1 MLEESNI
8 FSIFNLKKI
17 NRIFLIYFTFLL
29 VPLFCEIA
37 IPFKY
42 VEDDSQSINTPKEIM
57 SYYMKQKINIKLEI
71 GTPKQE
77 IEIPLGFTS
86 SDFYIVD
93 KTHLRTDTIKNKL
106 FDNKKSSSFN
116 IINDGNIEYYY
127 NDDYSSYQDGYD
139 TFNFLK
145 QYGKSDYSNIK
156 MDFRFAYLTN
166 TDDPG
171 RFGLQIYSKDE
182 DDKKVPCPLRMLFE
196 NKINN
201 NYVWSVHFN
210 KRENILGDEGYIIIG
225 EYPHDFKKNIGIYD
239 TYNFN
244 NENFVTIFDISN
256 SKTMNYEF
264 QMSSILFY
272 DKEGKKDDTNQK
284 KFNDLKSEDL
294 LKDII
299 IPQVTLSYVVHFD
312 FNFGGILIPQYFDS
326 YIKTVAFDPYI
337 KEGKCFVETTYNG
350 FNLNFYYCKK
360 DKSVINKIKD
370 KIPTVIFCQEHLRYN
385 FTININDLIY
395 EKNDYVFFLLFS
407 SGSQKNKWTLG
418 KPFLQKYP
426 LVFNPEAKDIGF
438 YSSFLLTGIKT
449 GIVVIIAIAI
459 SLVFIGVGL
468 LIGRK
473 KYKQYKIQK
482 QKAME
487 LSNNSTFLSNYK
499 SIELNN
505 DSEENKLYKD

>member
-1 MLEESNI
+1 MLEGLSI
-8 FSIFNLKKI
+8 FSIFNSKKI
-17 NRIFLIYFTFLL
+17 NRIFIIYYLFFLL
-29 VPLFCEIA
+29 PIFCTIV
-37 IPFKY
+37 IPIKY
-42 VEDDSQSINTPKEIM
+42 VEDYSQSINTPKEIM
-57 SYYMKQKINIKLEI
+57 TYYMKQKINIKLEI

-77 IEIPLGFTS
+77 IEIPLGFGV

-93 KTHLRTDTIKNKL
+93 KTHLRTSTIKNKL
-106 FDNKKSSSFN
+106 FDDKKSSSFN
-116 IINDGNIEYYY
+116 IISGDSIEYYY
-127 NDDYSSYQDGYD
+127 NDDYSTYQDGYD
-139 TFNFLK
+139 TLYFLK
-145 QYGKSDYSNIK
+145 EYGKSDYGNIK
-156 MDFRFAYLTN
+156 MDFRFAYLTS

-182 DDKKVPCPLRMLFE
+182 DDRKVPCPLRMLYQ
-196 NKINN
+196 NKMNA
-201 NYVWSVHFN
+201 NYVWSIHFN
-210 KRENILGDEGYIIIG
+210 KRENTLGDEGYLIIG
-225 EYPHDFKKNIGIYD
+225 EYPHQFKKNIGIYD

-244 NENFVTIFDISN
+244 EENFVSIFDISN

-272 DKEGKKDDTNQK
+272 DKEGYKDATNQK

-299 IPQVTLSYVVHFD
+299 IPQVTLSYVTHFD
-312 FNFGGILIPQYFDS
+312 FNFGGILIPEYFNA
-326 YIKTVAFDPYI
+326 YIKRVVFDPYI
-337 KEGKCFVETTYNG
+337 KEGKCFIEYT
-350 FNLNFYYCKK
+350 FNTVNVNFYYCKK
-360 DKSVINKIKD
+360 EKSVINKIKN
-370 KIPTVIFCQEHLRYN
+370 KIPTVIFCQDHLRYN
-385 FTININDLIY
+385 FTIGINDLIY

-449 GIVVIIAIAI
+449 GIVVVIAILI
-459 SLVFIGVGL
+459 SVVFIVIGL

-482 QKAME
+482 QKALE
-487 LSNNSTFLSNYK
+487 LSSDSFLSNYK
-499 SIELNN
+499 SIELNSN
-505 DSEENKLYKD
+505 GEENKLYKD

>member
-1 MLEESNI
+1 MLEGLSI
-8 FSIFNLKKI
+8 FSIFNSKKI
-17 NRIFLIYFTFLL
+17 NRIFIIYYLFFLL
-29 VPLFCEIA
+29 PIFCTIV
-37 IPFKY
+37 IPIKY
-42 VEDDSQSINTPKEIM
+42 VEDYSQSINTPKEIM
-57 SYYMKQKINIKLEI
+57 TYYMKQKINIKLEI

-77 IEIPLGFTS
+77 IEIPLGFGV

-93 KTHLRTDTIKNKL
+93 KTHLRTSTIKNKL
-106 FDNKKSSSFN
+106 FDDKKSSSFN
-116 IINDGNIEYYY
+116 IISGDSIEYYY
-127 NDDYSSYQDGYD
+127 NDDYSTYQDGYD
-139 TFNFLK
+139 TLYFLK
-145 QYGKSDYSNIK
+145 EYGKSDYGNIK
-156 MDFRFAYLTN
+156 MDFRFAYLTS

-182 DDKKVPCPLRMLFE
+182 DDRKVPCPLRMLYQ
-196 NKINN
+196 NKMNA
-201 NYVWSVHFN
+201 NYVWSIHFN
-210 KRENILGDEGYIIIG
+210 KRENTLGDEGYLIIG
-225 EYPHDFKKNIGIYD
+225 EYPHQFKKNIGIYD

-244 NENFVTIFDISN
+244 EENFVSIFDISN

-272 DKEGKKDDTNQK
+272 DKEGYKDATNQK

-299 IPQVTLSYVVHFD
+299 IPQVTLSYVTHFD
-312 FNFGGILIPQYFDS
+312 FNFGGILIPEYFNA
-326 YIKTVAFDPYI
+326 YIKRVAFDPYI
-337 KEGKCFVETTYNG
+337 KEGKCFIEYT
-350 FNLNFYYCKK
+350 FNTVNVNFYYCKK
-360 DKSVINKIKD
+360 EKSVINKIKN
-370 KIPTVIFCQEHLRYN
+370 KIPTVIFCQDHLRYN
-385 FTININDLIY
+385 FTIGINDLIY

-449 GIVVIIAIAI
+449 GIVVVIAILI
-459 SLVFIGVGL
+459 SVAFIVIGL

-482 QKAME
+482 QKALE
-487 LSNNSTFLSNYK
+487 LSSDSFLSNYK
-499 SIELNN
+499 SIELNSN
-505 DSEENKLYKD
+505 GEENKLYKD

>member
-1 MLEESNI
+1 MLEGLSI
-8 FSIFNLKKI
+8 FSIFNSKKI
-17 NRIFLIYFTFLL
+17 NRIFIIYYIFFLL
-29 VPLFCEIA
+29 PIFCTIV
-37 IPFKY
+37 IPIKY
-42 VEDDSQSINTPKEIM
+42 VEDYSQSVNTPKEIM
-57 SYYMKQKINIKLEI
+57 TYYMKQKINIKLEI

-77 IEIPLGFTS
+77 IEIPLGFDV

-93 KTHLRTDTIKNKL
+93 KTHLRTSTIKNKL
-106 FDNKKSSSFN
+106 FDDKKSSSFN
-116 IINDGNIEYYY
+116 IISGDSIEYYY
-127 NDDYSSYQDGYD
+127 NDDYSTYQDGYD
-139 TFNFLK
+139 TLYFLK
-145 QYGKSDYSNIK
+145 EYGKSDYGNIK
-156 MDFRFAYLTN
+156 MDFRFAYLTS

-182 DDKKVPCPLRMLFE
+182 DDRKVPCPLRMLYQ
-196 NKINN
+196 NKMNA
-201 NYVWSVHFN
+201 NYVWSIHFN
-210 KRENILGDEGYIIIG
+210 KRENTLGDEGYLIIG
-225 EYPHDFKKNIGIYD
+225 EYPHEFKKNIGIYD

-244 NENFVTIFDISN
+244 KENFVTIFDISN

-272 DKEGKKDDTNQK
+272 DKEGYKDATNQK

-299 IPQVTLSYVVHFD
+299 IPQVTLSYVTHFD
-312 FNFGGILIPQYFDS
+312 FNFGGILIPEYFNA
-326 YIKTVAFDPYI
+326 YIKRVAFDPYI
-337 KEGKCFVETTYNG
+337 KEGKCFIEYT
-350 FNLNFYYCKK
+350 FNTVNVNFYYCKK
-360 DKSVINKIKD
+360 EKSVINKIKN

-385 FTININDLIY
+385 FTIGINDLIY

-407 SGSQKNKWTLG
+407 SGNQKNKWTLG

-449 GIVVIIAIAI
+449 GIVVVIAILI
-459 SLVFIGVGL
+459 SLAFIVIGL

-482 QKAME
+482 QKALE
-487 LSNNSTFLSNYK
+487 LSSDSFLSNYK
-499 SIELNN
+499 SIELNSN
-505 DSEENKLYKD
+505 GEENKLYKD